1 MSQLPLQCTVRYTAG
16 AYVTNT
22 VKGQRASSTRDAKT
36 AVESLAAKLLPNS
49 EWVVASHPSDAKLWV
64 ILPRDWQPPAGTLY
78 VELEFEDHGQDFLT
92 WRVEP
97 TTGFVFDCGPFQG
110 SFWCG
115 NLLACHVINVR
126 HGDVLSLV
134 KTDRL
139 HTDHAVYAVK
149 YPIAQ
154 IRHGEV

>member
-36 AVESLAAKLLPNS
+36 AVESLAAKLLPDS
-49 EWVVASHPSDAKLWV
+49 QWVVASHPNDAHLWV
-64 ILPRDWQPPAGTLY
+64 ILPRDWQPPKGTLY
-78 VELEFEDHGQDFLT
+78 VEIEFEDHGQDFIT

-97 TTGFVFDCGPFQG
+97 TTGFVFDCGPFQAD
-110 SFWCG
+110 FWCG
-115 NLLACHVINVR
+115 NRIQGDANELR
-126 HGDVLSLV
+126 HADLV
-134 KTDRL
+134 FMADREP
-139 HTDHAVYAVK
+139 VSIVK
-149 YPIAQ
+149 YPVAQ